1 MNQSEFE
8 ANTCN
13 RRQAR
18 ENACD
23 QVMVGFGLVP
33 HWLKKWREFVN
44 QSQSAVKQNQSKREI
59 TFDTE
64 LKTALCRE

>member
-1 MNQSEFE
+1 MNQLEFE

-23 QVMVGFGLVP
+23 RNTVGFGLSS
-33 HWLKKWREFVN
+33 HWLTKSGVNFTN
-44 QSQSAVKQNQSKREI
+44 QSYSVVKQNQNKREI
-59 TFDTE
+59 TFDTQ
-64 LKTALCRE
+64 LKAVTV